1 MMRCAE
7 DLPTQLL
14 NHLPEVLRVSVRC
27 CTIRVLIPL
36 QSEEEGGCYSIAYV
50 TQGNIW

>member
-1 MMRCAE
+1 MLRCAD
-7 DLPTQLL
+7 DLPAQLL
-14 NHLPEVLRVSVRC
+14 GHLPDVLRVSVRC
-27 CTIRVLIPL
+27 GTIRVLIPL